1 MWLSP
6 AYQRDVVG
14 LHFTWR
20 SDWRVVEPALAL
32 VERTLAPFEP
42 RPRWAKV
49 TGLDPS
55 RIRAGYPRFDDFV
68 ALVERYDPRR
78 RFTNPFL
85 DRLLHH

>member
-1 MWLSP
+1 MGAVGEDLREALLVSEVRTVAADSLWLSP

-32 VERTLAPFEP
+32 VER
-42 RPRWAKV
+42 
-49 TGLDPS
+49 
-55 RIRAGYPRFDDFV
+55 
-68 ALVERYDPRR
+68 YDPRR